1 MDDYDDFQDVQ
12 GLLQHLDEARQIGLP
27 LVREA
32 RILWDRT
39 NPLINI
45 SDTEFRLVNK
55 SIH

>member
-1 MDDYDDFQDVQ
+1 MDDYDDFQDFQDVQ

-27 LVREA
+27 PAREA

-45 SDTEFRLVNK
+45 SDTEFR
-55 SIH
+55 